1 MGLFDKMKEP
11 VFLKESSNAAGQLEK
26 LKALESKLNDKGR
39 KKLRQEIRCVEYG
52 IAGEKNIAFE
62 LRNSHMPMYILHDI
76 YLEVEDL
83 SAQIDYLVFTRKLCF
98 VIECKNLMGNIE
110 VNSRGDFIRTTE
122 FGGRKKREGIY
133 SPITQNQRHL
143 DLMKKAKI
151 ERGTNVFK
159 KFLVGKFFDSLY
171 KSIVVLANPRTIL
184 NAKFA
189 KKEIKEQIIRADQLV
204 NYIKECYK
212 KSKEPEQSDEGL
224 LAWAQSFLDLHIEKD
239 KDYTLKFDEY
249 LIDSEKTG
257 ESGTVALS
265 AQERPKDH
273 GGEDRLKQQTDSD
286 KIGDSK
292 SSKKSIAKDNENI
305 EETEIYKELRA
316 YRLDKSR
323 EEKIKPYFIYN
334 NKQLEELIFK
344 MPITKDEL
352 KTVSGFADVKASKYG
367 NDITDII
374 KKYK

>member
-11 VFLKESSNAAGQLEK
+11 IFLKESSNAAGQLER

-151 ERGTNVFK
+151 ERGTNDFV
-159 KFLVGKFFDSLY
+159 
-171 KSIVVLANPRTIL
+171 
-184 NAKFA
+184 
-189 KKEIKEQIIRADQLV
+189 
-204 NYIKECYK
+204 
-212 KSKEPEQSDEGL
+212 
-224 LAWAQSFLDLHIEKD
+224 
-239 KDYTLKFDEY
+239 
-249 LIDSEKTG
+249 
-257 ESGTVALS
+257 
-265 AQERPKDH
+265 
-273 GGEDRLKQQTDSD
+273 
-286 KIGDSK
+286 
-292 SSKKSIAKDNENI
+292 
-305 EETEIYKELRA
+305 
-316 YRLDKSR
+316 
-323 EEKIKPYFIYN
+323 
-334 NKQLEELIFK
+334 
-344 MPITKDEL
+344 
-352 KTVSGFADVKASKYG
+352 
-367 NDITDII
+367 
-374 KKYK
+374 

>member
-11 VFLKESSNAAGQLEK
+11 IFLKESSNAAGQLER

-265 AQERPKDH
+265 AQESPKDS
-273 GGEDRLKQQTDSD
+273 GGEDGLKQQADGN
-286 KIGDSK
+286 KIEDSK
-292 SSKKSIAKDNENI
+292 SSEKTIAMGSENI
-305 EETEIYKELRA
+305 EDTEIYKELRA

-323 EEKIKPYFIYN
+323 EEKIKPYFICN

-352 KTVSGFADVKASKYG
+352 KTVSGFGDVKASKYG
-367 NDITDII
+367 DDIINII

>member
-11 VFLKESSNAAGQLEK
+11 IFLKESSNAAGQLER

-286 KIGDSK
+286 KIRDSK

>member
-1 MGLFDKMKEP
+1 MRGWNREVPPTRP
-11 VFLKESSNAAGQLEK
+11 V
-26 LKALESKLNDKGR
+26 
-39 KKLRQEIRCVEYG
+39 V
-52 IAGEKNIAFE
+52 
-62 LRNSHMPMYILHDI
+62 
-76 YLEVEDL
+76 
-83 SAQIDYLVFTRKLCF
+83 
-98 VIECKNLMGNIE
+98 
-110 VNSRGDFIRTTE
+110 
-122 FGGRKKREGIY
+122 
-133 SPITQNQRHL
+133 
-143 DLMKKAKI
+143 
-151 ERGTNVFK
+151 
-159 KFLVGKFFDSLY
+159 
-171 KSIVVLANPRTIL
+171 
-184 NAKFA
+184 
-189 KKEIKEQIIRADQLV
+189 
-204 NYIKECYK
+204 
-212 KSKEPEQSDEGL
+212 
-224 LAWAQSFLDLHIEKD
+224 
-239 KDYTLKFDEY
+239 
-249 LIDSEKTG
+249 
-257 ESGTVALS
+257 LS

-352 KTVSGFADVKASKYG
+352 KTVSGSADVKASKYG